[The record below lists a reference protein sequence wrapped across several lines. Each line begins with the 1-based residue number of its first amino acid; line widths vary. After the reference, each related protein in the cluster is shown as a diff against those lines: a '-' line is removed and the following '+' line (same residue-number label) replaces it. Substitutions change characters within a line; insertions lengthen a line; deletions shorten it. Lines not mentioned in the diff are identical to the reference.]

1 MATPGGL
8 KFLNDIQNRN
18 VLQVQL
24 AMRKGHANPNQNYLN
39 VFPLN
44 LAIEQGDVDM
54 AAVLLKFGADPL
66 LKSNPKNDKKITNGS
81 ELAESMARDP
91 EGKYRAES
99 AIIAELINDPKLL
112 DARFDAVQDR
122 VELEQQK
129 ENALLLRIFGI
140 GALLMLPPLLYHF
153 FLR

>member
-44 LAIEQGDVDM
+44 LAIEQVC
-54 AAVLLKFGADPL
+54 
-66 LKSNPKNDKKITNGS
+66 
-81 ELAESMARDP
+81 R
-91 EGKYRAES
+91 S
-99 AIIAELINDPKLL
+99 AI
-112 DARFDAVQDR
+112 
-122 VELEQQK
+122 
-129 ENALLLRIFGI
+129 G
-140 GALLMLPPLLYHF
+140 
-153 FLR
+153 

>member
-44 LAIEQGDVDM
+44 LAIEQ
-54 AAVLLKFGADPL
+54 AC
-66 LKSNPKNDKKITNGS
+66 
-81 ELAESMARDP
+81 R
-91 EGKYRAES
+91 RA
-99 AIIAELINDPKLL
+99 
-112 DARFDAVQDR
+112 
-122 VELEQQK
+122 
-129 ENALLLRIFGI
+129 I
-140 GALLMLPPLLYHF
+140 G
-153 FLR
+153 